1 MSSTQAAADRATR
14 VRVAQQ
20 ATRDRAAEQATR
32 DRAAEREA
40 PPIEWAGRN
49 RAAEPA
55 GGEWAAEIRRLAA
68 ERDAVILAHNYQAPE
83 IQDVADH
90 VGDSLAL
97 SRLAAASTASVIVF
111 AGVYFMAETAKILAP
126 DRTVLIPEPRAGCS
140 LADTITAQQVRDWKA
155 EHPGAAVVAYVN
167 TSAEVKAES
176 DLCCTSAN
184 AAQIVASLPAEREV
198 LFLPDQF
205 LGAYVQRVTG
215 RANMHIWM
223 GECHVHAGISPAE
236 LRRKAHAEEQAE
248 LFIHPECGCST
259 AALWQSQEGDLPPAR
274 TKVLS
279 TGGMLEA
286 ARTTTAPVVLVA
298 TETGML
304 HQLRRANPAVRW
316 EPVNPGAVCR
326 YMKMTTPAV
335 LLRCLREGVTE
346 VTVPAGV
353 AERARAAVQAMIK
366 AGAPSGAAPARVR
379 GAAGMPVPGA
389 PAPAPARGPAGMP
402 AGSTAE

>member
-1 MSSTQAAADRATR
+1 MTSGVVGDYQGGGGLGSAGP
-14 VRVAQQ
+14 
-20 ATRDRAAEQATR
+20 AE
-32 DRAAEREA
+32 D
-40 PPIEWAGRN
+40 
-49 RAAEPA
+49 
-55 GGEWAAEIRRLAA
+55 WAAQVRRLAA
-68 ERDAVILAHNYQAPE
+68 QRDAVILAHNYQAPE

-126 DRTVLIPEPRAGCS
+126 GRTVLIPDSRAGCS
-140 LADTITAQQVRDWKA
+140 LAESITAQQLRAWKA

-176 DLCCTSAN
+176 DMCCTSAN
-184 AAQIVASLPAEREV
+184 AVQIVESLPAGQEV

-205 LGAYVQRVTG
+205 LGAHVRRATG
-215 RANMHIWM
+215 RTNMHVWL

-236 LRRKAHAEEQAE
+236 LRRKAAAEPEAE

-259 AALWQSQEGDLPPAR
+259 AALWQAGIGDLPAGR
-274 TKVLS
+274 TRVLS

-286 ARTTTAPVVLVA
+286 ARTTTAPAVLVA

-326 YMKMTTPAV
+326 YMKMTTPAA
-335 LLRCLREGVTE
+335 LLRCLREGVEE
-346 VTVPAGV
+346 VHVAPDVAG
-353 AERARAAVQAMIK
+353 RARHAVKAMI
-366 AGAPSGAAPARVR
+366 AVGSPSAA
-379 GAAGMPVPGA
+379 
-389 PAPAPARGPAGMP
+389 
-402 AGSTAE
+402 E